1 MGAFQLGKKLY
12 VGNLSYNIEKKD
24 LEQMFA
30 AHGTVTSAQVITD
43 RETQRS
49 KGFGFVEMGSDQDA
63 QAAIAA
69 LNGKSI
75 DGRALTVNE
84 ARPQEPRSGG
94 GGGFG
99 GQRRGPGG
107 GGGARGPYGA
117 GRGGSGGGG
126 GGNRY

>member
-1 MGAFQLGKKLY
+1 MGKKLY
-12 VGNLSYNIEKKD
+12 VGNLSYDIDKND

-30 AHGTVTSAQVITD
+30 AYGAVTSAQVITD

-49 KGFGFVEMGSDQDA
+49 KGFGFIEMGSDQEA
-63 QAAIAA
+63 QAAISA

-99 GQRRGPGG
+99 GPRRGPGG
-107 GGGARGPYGA
+107 GGGARGPYGS

>member
-1 MGAFQLGKKLY
+1 MGNKLY
-12 VGNLSYNIEKKD
+12 VGNLSYDINKND

-30 AHGTVTSAQVITD
+30 AHGTVTSAQIITD

-49 KGFGFVEMGSDQDA
+49 KGFGFVEMSSDQEA

-84 ARPQEPRSGG
+84 ARPQEGRSGG
-94 GGGFG
+94 AGGFG

-107 GGGARGPYGA
+107 GGGARGPYGT

-126 GGNRY
+126 GGGNRY

>member
-1 MGAFQLGKKLY
+1 MGTKLY
-12 VGNLSYNIEKKD
+12 VGNLSYDISKND

-30 AHGTVTSAQVITD
+30 VHGTVASAQVITD

-49 KGFGFVEMGSDQDA
+49 KGFGFVEMGSDSEA
-63 QAAIAA
+63 QAAISA

-84 ARPQEPRSGG
+84 ARPQEARSGSG
-94 GGGFG
+94 AP
-99 GQRRGPGG
+99 RRGP
-107 GGGARGPYGA
+107 GGGARGPYGT

-126 GGNRY
+126 NRY